1 MIVDTFFPNG
11 IFIQDS
17 RQRVI
22 KIEIVNRGTFYLWNE
37 RAPCVP
43 WSLIN
48 SRTFKIQ
55 DIFSPAIDF
64 ARSYNAGALTNDPQ
78 IPYSHRRYRRG
89 IRGNS
94 VSVESAGLHAGIG
107 ELVIWGRGRIRAWK
121 SDRRLI
127 EKGARLRLR
136 LVRWWRIIN
145 WTCEWRQFSILCRLP
160 TRDERETHRISITES
175 VRERSCLF
183 HLDY

>member
-1 MIVDTFFPNG
+1 MIVDIFFPND

-107 ELVIWGRGRIRAWK
+107 ELVIWEGEEDSSLKIW
-121 SDRRLI
+121 
-127 EKGARLRLR
+127 
-136 LVRWWRIIN
+136 
-145 WTCEWRQFSILCRLP
+145 P
-160 TRDERETHRISITES
+160 TID
-175 VRERSCLF
+175 RERSPPAVETRSMVADNK
-183 HLDY
+183 LDVRLAPIQHFMQVANEGWKRNP